1 GEAGACGYFTEGDA
15 VNMFWIIKIELFVIV
30 FLISAF
36 LAAAFIIWENPFRHI
51 SPLFAIRVLIAS
63 VVVVWLICFALF

>member
-1 GEAGACGYFTEGDA
+1 
-15 VNMFWIIKIELFVIV
+15 MFWIIKIELFVIV

-51 SPLFAIRVLIAS
+51 SPLFAISGVNSIGCS
-63 VVVVWLICFALF
+63 GVVNLFCIILMELML